1 MMKEKVM
8 TPPTPLEPVTSNDRT
23 RPPTAVISQDQ
34 AAPSLPAPFT
44 DQALRAGVIRDARC
58 ADGRLDPDAWFP
70 VSAEAGK
77 ARQEAAAAIAVC
89 TACLVRGQCLE
100 FSLQHWDIGQ
110 HGVWGGLVAADRAKL
125 RRRLSADYSGGHG
138 LAVVRHEDAAVMSR
152 VLRSLLKG
160 RDVR

>member
-1 MMKEKVM
+1 M
-8 TPPTPLEPVTSNDRT
+8 TPPTPLEPLTSNDAT
-23 RPPTAVISQDQ
+23 SSPLRPLPAVISGDHL
-34 AAPSLPAPFT
+34 APPVPGPFS
-44 DQALRAGVIRDARC
+44 DQALRARVIRGARC

-89 TACLVRGQCLE
+89 TACRVRGQCLE

-110 HGVWGGLVAADRAKL
+110 HGVWGGLVAADRAEL
-125 RRRLSADYSGGHG
+125 RRRLPAGHSGGHR

-152 VLRSLLKG
+152 VRRSLLKS
-160 RDVR
+160 RDAR